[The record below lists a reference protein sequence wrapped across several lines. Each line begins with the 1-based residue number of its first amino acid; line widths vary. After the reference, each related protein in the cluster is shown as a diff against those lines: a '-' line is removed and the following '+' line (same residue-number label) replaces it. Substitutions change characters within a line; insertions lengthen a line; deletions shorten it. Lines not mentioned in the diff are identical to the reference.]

1 MLRVVA
7 RTLVVS
13 VLAGMWFLVS
23 AVPSAAQATAQ
34 ISGTVHDAS
43 GAVLP
48 GATITATQ
56 TDTGTARSTVAN
68 ESGFYALPSLPLG
81 PYKLDVVL
89 QGFRT
94 FVQTDIVLQVNSSPV
109 YNVTLQIGD
118 VAETL
123 TVRGQTTQVETRSLG
138 ISTVVATASELP
150 LNARQSTDL
159 ITLSGL
165 AVQTATAGATVSGTS
180 AATKPLLYRRSGH
193 VMR

>member
-68 ESGFYALPSLPLG
+68 ESGFYALPSLPPG

-89 QGFRT
+89 HGLRT
-94 FVQTDIVLQVNSSPV
+94 SVQT
-109 YNVTLQIGD
+109 
-118 VAETL
+118 
-123 TVRGQTTQVETRSLG
+123 G
-138 ISTVVATASELP
+138 ISLHANSRP
-150 LNARQSTDL
+150 
-159 ITLSGL
+159 
-165 AVQTATAGATVSGTS
+165 
-180 AATKPLLYRRSGH
+180 
-193 VMR
+193 